1 MISKE
6 FFLKALGNNKAVR
19 TQDMDLLTAWFA
31 FPERAV
37 TAEQVAEVTGAKRA
51 SLIVNNLGKRIASFL
66 EIEPEGTAASI
77 LALEG
82 TVGEASAWI
91 MRDELAAALA
101 ESGAVVAAT
110 TNPEETGPE
119 ATSNEEEVAEIEIVV
134 EKAAAPAEAE
144 LEYEE
149 AEPDSLKAVLIEYDQ
164 KVVRAAYP
172 QTPLANRLLNPE
184 MINALVSE
192 LPANK
197 RVYQRAIPAGLRKKV
212 STQEA
217 NRFLQP
223 VLKLLQENA

>member
-1 MISKE
+1 MTSKE
-6 FFLKALGNNKAVR
+6 LFLKALGNNKAVR

-31 FPERAV
+31 FPEHAV
-37 TAEQVAEVTGAKRA
+37 TAEQVAEITGAKRA

-82 TVGEASAWI
+82 AVGEASAWV
-91 MRDELAAALA
+91 MRDELVAALV
-101 ESGAVVAAT
+101 ESGAVAAAT
-110 TNPEETGPE
+110 VSPEDTK
-119 ATSNEEEVAEIEIVV
+119 NEEGVAKIDIVV
-134 EKAAAPAEAE
+134 EKAATPAKPEVDHEA
-144 LEYEE
+144 
-149 AEPDSLKAVLIEYDQ
+149 AEPGSLKAVLIEYDQ

-172 QTPLANRLLNPE
+172 QTPVANRLLNPE
-184 MINALVSE
+184 MINALINE

-197 RVYQRAIPAGLRKKV
+197 RVYQRAISAELRKKV

-223 VLKLLQENA
+223 VLKLLKENA

>member
-19 TQDMDLLTAWFA
+19 TQDMELLTAWFA

-66 EIEPEGTAASI
+66 DIEPEGTAASI

-91 MRDELAAALA
+91 MRDELAAALV
-101 ESGAVVAAT
+101 ESGAVAT
-110 TNPEETGPE
+110 VTANLEETR
-119 ATSNEEEVAEIEIVV
+119 NEEEVAEIDIVV
-134 EKAAAPAEAE
+134 EKAATPAETE

-149 AEPDSLKAVLIEYDQ
+149 AEPGSLKAVLIEYDQ

-197 RVYQRAIPAGLRKKV
+197 RVYQRAISAELRKKV
-212 STQEA
+212 SSQEA

-223 VLKLLQENA
+223 VLKLLKENA

>member
-6 FFLKALGNNKAVR
+6 FFLKALSNNKAVR
-19 TQDMDLLTAWFA
+19 TQDMDLLTAWFD

-82 TVGEASAWI
+82 TVGEAPVWI
-91 MRDELAAALA
+91 MRDELAAALV
-101 ESGAVVAAT
+101 ESGAV
-110 TNPEETGPE
+110 
-119 ATSNEEEVAEIEIVV
+119 
-134 EKAAAPAEAE
+134 AAAPAEAKPG
-144 LEYEE
+144 YEE
-149 AEPDSLKAVLIEYDQ
+149 AEPGSLKAVLIEYDQ

-172 QTPLANRLLNPE
+172 QTPVANRLLNPE
-184 MINALVSE
+184 MINALISE

-223 VLKLLQENA
+223 ILKLLQENA